1 MESKILSNQDEYE
14 TWSSCSWGK
23 DLKPDP
29 EAGAKPRE
37 YGWRMEPTEVQ
48 MVMC

>member
-1 MESKILSNQDEYE
+1 MGESLELPQ
-14 TWSSCSWGK
+14 

-37 YGWRMEPTEVQ
+37 CGWRMESTEVQ
-48 MVMC
+48 LVTS